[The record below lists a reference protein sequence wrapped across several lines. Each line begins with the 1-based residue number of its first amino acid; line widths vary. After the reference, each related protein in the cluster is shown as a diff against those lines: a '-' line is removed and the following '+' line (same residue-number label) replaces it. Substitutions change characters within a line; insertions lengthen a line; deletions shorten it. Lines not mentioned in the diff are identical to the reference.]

1 MTNVYSPEFRQ
12 RALRMMD
19 DYRRGGD
26 VSEWA
31 AASAVGEKLG
41 VSPHTMRGWSRR
53 ARSEVSSDTPASSAE
68 SEEIKELRREVRE
81 LKRANE
87 ILKTASVDST
97 GQRNSASSLSAG
109 VSKLSVLRGREST
122 RAATLLRSS
131 WVRSFMLTPLGKY

>member
-1 MTNVYSPEFRQ
+1 MANVYSPEFRQ

-109 VSKLSVLRGREST
+109 VSKLSVLRGREFN